1 MATAQV
7 KCHFAVVKD
16 QELYGKYAEKCS
28 GELVPIEACQ
38 TPEKITGYQESYLI
52 LLRSGYLREYN
63 KSKTDPL
70 TVCEFHRGAFG
81 LEFSH
86 EFRQKKCYFRVHSG
100 KPTKASLVEK
110 VSYEHSKG
118 LFYRHKMIMPYG
130 IKICKA
136 CNGKIRKLLVGYDE
150 SEEFEATPTPPGGSG
165 GSGGYNQK
173 QELDLQVQ
181 NDTDTPPFQE
191 DEKKTKDILI
201 DFIRNYDPNFGTDR
215 QEVMWQATKPL
226 HKLGDSAR
234 YKMKIT
240 LGKVIAAAIALLS
253 KCPEDFGSIWNFLKN
268 SRIVEKLI
276 GQDLLIDIYLEE
288 IVLAWNKAL
297 DMDIRIQIMSL
308 VAKLGYPRLKLLNPP
323 GVKKTKKAK
332 SETGKNN
339 ALSVDDSSSGSL
351 RNKRAANFDLEFE
364 DGVIPKKVMKLSIG
378 DSDNKDLFPQK
389 DQDDNVTISIGS
401 VTPEQGV
408 ASHGE
413 SEIDHSGDGE
423 NAKED
428 DLETGDEPSAVEI
441 SVESIS
447 AQNATNSNPDD
458 VLAEPMPKR
467 KLPRGK
473 ELPNANTS
481 PKTSKL
487 TRPQISHLRHT
498 HTHGDHGSATATI
511 LGTRNPNIH
520 GPVDPV
526 NSENEVE
533 NPSDSQMDPPVE
545 KKGNNPL
552 SETENDDAMLVDDSD
567 DENLFTFLPQKDS
580 DDKNTIS
587 KESVTP
593 EQGVASPGESE
604 MEDSENGDGED
615 DLETG
620 EKEGV
625 NLVDAGGDVAMPEVG
640 KKVVYLNPP
649 LTWYYYKKALVH
661 ADIHKAG
668 GQPVEV
674 QHHSREHEVTS
685 KETIRMIIDFLTS
698 EEVQQNVAYGTVQM
712 KGPDGVTV
720 RVARNIR
727 RRQNNTIVKQLRVLL
742 KENGLKVPAE
752 STLRAII
759 QELPAGQ
766 AKEIKGLDPKYE
778 EHRRAFR
785 RFEEILG
792 ELHGKFAGN
801 IPCQRVIEEVG
812 NVELVEKVK
821 LALKTCES
829 YLLGYFVYHLAFG
842 DTNVNHCVN
851 LACSDRKSPF
861 FSEYCS
867 EDHLDS
873 SEGHPDRCDYC
884 DLLPAALS
892 VLKDL
897 IEMAPNLEDLDRRI
911 LEHDRNHGEKA
922 IEEYKKQMFCHFVS
936 SQTWNKYFTT
946 WASVKR
952 VMAVID
958 FGMKWEPQYHRETST
973 QHFGKKALTY
983 HGVAYER
990 IVDLGD
996 GDKKAP
1002 LISTNCHIQV
1012 VKNTTLQDS
1021 DTVIALVMAS
1031 LRDFKEANM
1040 DVEEIILKADN
1051 AGCYHCWATILRLW
1065 ALRKSVDGIKIAG
1078 IIFGQAGKGKDAC
1091 DKYFVFLRALQRRCL
1106 KEKYDADTPE
1116 NFAANMCRNG
1126 GIANTTIQLGS
1137 VENVV
1142 PGEKKSLPSVI
1153 ADISKLHGFLFKDD
1167 GIQVSM
1173 LPGFGDGKLYKIDPE
1188 IVENLTYPKFVCN
1201 ILNKDNLDENLQNI
1215 RKTVYS
1221 YREAGKSPADVLGNV
1236 DTNETIED
1244 DDQYEEETAR
1254 PEDKVFICK
1263 NQVCGK
1269 PFLSNRARMNH
1280 KCVVRQKKMSSKNY
1294 AKEYYISKNGIS
1306 KEYHGKSYQDTRSMV
1321 FHKNAL
1327 PTIDDVF
1334 LDLIRSGQ
1342 PRYRENLPEG
1352 HALSKK
1358 RERKTKSK
1366 HLIAFLDKMFDIGE
1380 KDKSKRKKPADIS
1393 KELKRMADMT
1403 EADWLTETQVR
1414 DYWKRCTA
1422 QKRYD
1427 TPEPTVEQLEDY
1439 QNHLN
1444 ARSHSKLADNIQRR
1458 LAEGLAK
1465 DDDSCPITVEGVQL
1479 CYLAASIKSSKKLSQ
1494 SQIVGL
1500 EQKKLKDILRSLGID
1515 DYGGGRA
1522 TKLKMAKNIC
1532 KYVEENC
1539 DCLMID

>member
-16 QELYGKYAEKCS
+16 QELYGKYATKCS
-28 GELVPIEACQ
+28 GELVPIDECQ
-38 TPEKITGYQESYLI
+38 TPENLTGYKEWYLI
-52 LLRSGYLREYN
+52 LLRSGYLKEYN
-63 KSKTDPL
+63 KSNANDPL
-70 TVCEFHRGAFG
+70 TVCEWHRNAFG
-81 LEFSH
+81 LKFSS
-86 EFRQKKCYFRVHSG
+86 EFRQKRCHFRDHRG
-100 KPTKASLVEK
+100 KPMKASLVEK

-118 LFYRHKMIMPYG
+118 LFYRHKRIMPYG

-150 SEEFEATPTPPGGSG
+150 SEEFEDTPTPPGGSG
-165 GSGGYNQK
+165 GSTYNLK
-173 QELDLQVQ
+173 QELDLHVQ

-191 DEKKTKDILI
+191 DEKTTKNILI
-201 DFIRNYDPNFGTDR
+201 DFIRTHDPDFGTDPKK
-215 QEVMWQATKPL
+215 QEVMWQADKPL
-226 HKLGDSAR
+226 HELGDSAR
-234 YKMKIT
+234 FKMKIT
-240 LGKVIAAAIALLS
+240 LGKVVAAAIALLS

-268 SRIVEKLI
+268 SCIVEKLL
-276 GQDLLIDIYLEE
+276 GQDVLIDIYLEE

-323 GVKKTKKAK
+323 VVKKIKKAK
-332 SETGKNN
+332 PETEKNDT
-339 ALSVDDSSSGSL
+339 LSFDEGSSGSL
-351 RNKRAANFDLEFE
+351 KNKRAANFDLESE
-364 DGVIPKKVMKLSIG
+364 DGVVPKKVMKLSID
-378 DSDNKDLFPQK
+378 DSDDKDLLPQK
-389 DQDDNVTISIGS
+389 DKDDKVTISTGS

-428 DLETGDEPSAVEI
+428 DLETGDEP
-441 SVESIS
+441 
-447 AQNATNSNPDD
+447 
-458 VLAEPMPKR
+458 KR

-473 ELPNANTS
+473 ELPNANKS

-498 HTHGDHGSATATI
+498 HTHGQGSGPATATI
-511 LGTRNPNIH
+511 LG
-520 GPVDPV
+520 PV

-533 NPSDSQMDPPVE
+533 NPSDSQMDPP
-545 KKGNNPL
+545 GNNPI

-567 DENLFTFLPQKDS
+567 DENLFTFLPQKDN
-580 DDKNTIS
+580 DNRNTIS
-587 KESVTP
+587 MGSVTP
-593 EQGVASPGESE
+593 EQGVASHGESKID
-604 MEDSENGDGED
+604 DSENGDGENAKED

-625 NLVDAGGDVAMPEVG
+625 NLIDAGGDVAMPEVG

-685 KETIRMIIDFLTS
+685 NVTIRMIIDFLTS
-698 EEVQQNVAYGTVQM
+698 EEVQQSVAYGTVQM
-712 KGPDGVTV
+712 KGPDGLTV

-759 QELPAGQ
+759 GELPAGQ

-778 EHRRAFR
+778 NHRRAFR
-785 RFEEILG
+785 RFEEILT
-792 ELHGKFAGN
+792 ELHGKFAAN
-801 IPCQRVIEEVG
+801 IPCQRVIEDVS
-812 NVELVEKVK
+812 NSELVEKVQ

-842 DTNVNHCVN
+842 DTYVNHCVN
-851 LACSDRKSPF
+851 LACSERKSPL

-867 EDHLDS
+867 GDHLDS

-897 IEMAPNLEDLDRRI
+897 IEVAPNLEDLDRRI
-911 LEHDRNHGEKA
+911 LEHDRNNGEKA

-1012 VKNTTLQDS
+1012 VKNTSLQDS

-1031 LRDFKEANM
+1031 LRDFKKANM
-1040 DVEEIILKADN
+1040 DIEEIILKADN

-1065 ALRKSVDGIKIAG
+1065 ALRNSVDGIKIIG

-1091 DKYFVFLRALQRRCL
+1091 DKYFAFLRALQRRCL
-1106 KEKYDADTPE
+1106 REKYDADTPE

-1137 VENVV
+1137 VENIV
-1142 PGEKKSLPSVI
+1142 PGEKKSLPPVMQ
-1153 ADISKLHGFLFKDD
+1153 DISKLHEFLFEDD
-1167 GIQVSM
+1167 GIKVSM
-1173 LPGFGDGKLYKIDPE
+1173 LPGFGDGKLYKIDPK
-1188 IVENLTYPKFVCN
+1188 IVENLTYPEFVCN
-1201 ILNKDNLDENLQNI
+1201 ILNKDDLDGNLQHKK
-1215 RKTVYS
+1215 KTVYS
-1221 YREAGKSPADVLGNV
+1221 YREAGKSPADVFGNV
-1236 DTNETIED
+1236 DTNETNET

-1280 KCVVRQKKMSSKNY
+1280 TCVVRQKKMSSKNY

-1334 LDLIRSGQ
+1334 LNLIRSGQ

-1352 HALSKK
+1352 HALPKT

-1366 HLIAFLDKMFDIGE
+1366 HLKAFLDKMFDIGE
-1380 KDKSKRKKPADIS
+1380 EDKSKRKKPAQIS

-1403 EADWLTETQVR
+1403 EADWLTETQVK
-1414 DYWKRCTA
+1414 DYWKRCTT
-1422 QKRYD
+1422 QKRYG
-1427 TPEPTVEQLEDY
+1427 TTEPTVEQLEDT
-1439 QNHLN
+1439 QNLLN
-1444 ARSHSKLADNIQRR
+1444 ARSHSELADNIQRR

-1465 DDDSCPITVEGVQL
+1465 DDDSCPITVKGVQL